1 MRWLITA
8 ALFLLMLAAQT
19 TAAHRIDFLH
29 LGAEPNFLIILVVQ
43 LALVS
48 PKIDTVIWSW
58 GMGLLVD
65 LHDGNPPGVLA
76 LSYMLI
82 ALVTHRIRSQIFGG
96 HIITRLVLVVIADFL
111 RHLALM
117 FTEIIRGHPLHF
129 LIFWRTTV
137 ISIAYTAAVGVVLLP
152 LLSLMFRYVYVQR
165 RRT

>member
-19 TAAHRIDFLH
+19 TAAHRFDFLD

-65 LHDGNPPGVLA
+65 LHDANPPGVLA
-76 LSYMLI
+76 LTYMLI